1 MARDDEYVTVPIAVG
16 GGQGGGYPVPQM
28 TNYSDRADLIEKIK
42 PEAMVEIIRQRL
54 LGKEF
59 LGNKW
64 VEVPALKERKLTE
77 IGAWEIAN
85 LMLGVSSINIS
96 ISKLD
101 DREIKERAFRIA
113 KSAQRML
120 ICNWRD
126 YGVHNVSQF
135 YYVHEIVFSNTL
147 AVLKQADAA
156 SIQDLL
162 KNTVRGN
169 IGDNMMMRPKEST
182 GRRIGRMLGLV
193 SQ

>member
-1 MARDDEYVTVPIAVG
+1 MARDDEYVTVPIAIG
-16 GGQGGGYPVPQM
+16 GRGGQGGNPVPLGM
-28 TNYSDRADLIEKIK
+28 NYNDRADLIERIK
-42 PEAMVEIIRQRL
+42 PETMVEIIRQRL

-64 VEVPALKERKLTE
+64 VDVPALKDRRLTE

-113 KSAQRML
+113 KSAHRML
-120 ICNWRD
+120 ICNWRA
-126 YGVHNVSQF
+126 YGIHNVSQF

-169 IGDNMMMRPKEST
+169 IGDYETRPKEST

-193 SQ
+193 SS